1 MADEEKQSGPIR
13 MAAIDA
19 MMSDI
24 KYKGQILARTNKL
37 ESGIMDTGII
47 GFAIGL
53 AIALIL
59 VVPVLFLG
67 VGING

>member
-1 MADEEKQSGPIR
+1 MSDEKKSGPIR

-19 MMSDI
+19 MMVDM

-37 ESGIMDTGII
+37 ESGIMGSGIV

-53 AIALIL
+53 VFALIL
-59 VVPVLFLG
+59 VVPVILLG
-67 VGING
+67 GF

>member
-1 MADEEKQSGPIR
+1 MSDEKKSGPIR

-19 MMSDI
+19 MMADM

-37 ESGIMDTGII
+37 ESGIMDSGII

-53 AIALIL
+53 AFALIL
-59 VVPVLFLG
+59 VVPVILLG
-67 VGING
+67 GI

>member
-1 MADEEKQSGPIR
+1 VSDEKKSGPIR

-19 MMSDI
+19 MMADM

-37 ESGIMDTGII
+37 ESGIMGAGII

-53 AIALIL
+53 AFALIL
-59 VVPVLFLG
+59 VVPVILMG
-67 VGING
+67 GA

>member
-13 MAAIDA
+13 MAAIESIIND
-19 MMSDI
+19 M

-37 ESGIMDTGII
+37 ESGVMGSGII

-53 AIALIL
+53 AIALLL
-59 VVPVLFLG
+59 VVPVLFG
-67 VGING
+67 VV